1 MKYFEVNFRIDA
13 PAELLQT
20 ARDILSALAG
30 ETGFE
35 TFEETADGLTGYVQ
49 QPLLDR
55 EALDALASNFPLPH
69 STVSYDIA
77 EAEYRD
83 WNEQWEQQGFE
94 PIEVGRF
101 VIHDGKHKAYEP
113 HEAPEALPSAP
124 EGATIDFS
132 LNGETIEAP
141 SGAVGGASGTSGA
154 SSALSV
160 EIHARQAFGTG
171 THETTRMMVAALDEC
186 LLSSQHE
193 EGLRVLDCGTGTGI
207 LAIAALKGGAR
218 EAVGYDIDE
227 WSTDNARHNAA
238 LNGVDDRFT
247 VMLGDVTVLHDVE
260 GTFDVVMANINRNI
274 LLADMPAMTQKLAP
288 GGRMLLSGFLAD
300 DVDSLL
306 DKANTLGLTLIEEK
320 HEAQW
325 HCLVLIR

>member
-1 MKYFEVNFRIDA
+1 MKYFEVNFRIEA

-55 EALDALASNFPLPH
+55 EALDALASDFPLPH

-101 VIHDGKHKAYEP
+101 VIHDGKAQKAP
-113 HEAPEALPSAP
+113 PSAP
-124 EGATIDFS
+124 EGATIDS
-132 LNGETIEAP
+132 SRLTSRKTIEAP
-141 SGAVGGASGTSGA
+141 SGAVGGALGA
-154 SSALSV
+154 SSAFSV

-238 LNGVDDRFT
+238 LNGVADRFT

-288 GGRMLLSGFLAD
+288 GGRLLLSGFLAD
-300 DVDSLL
+300 DVAPLL

-325 HCLVLIR
+325 HCLVLKR